1 MHFRKAGLALCLAF
15 CATAAVAKET
25 PAPHAAID
33 LAFDQAFQRYQLPGL
48 AVGVIEDGN
57 IVHIRT
63 AGELRAGQGEPVNP
77 DTLFK
82 IASTTKAMT
91 TAVLA
96 RLVDQG
102 KLRWDDPVIKHLPDF
117 RCLLYTSRC
126 V

>member
-1 MHFRKAGLALCLAF
+1 MSKSKGWLVLRGAGTSSLALCMVL

-25 PAPHAAID
+25 ESPHAAVD
-33 LAFDQAFQRYQLPGL
+33 RAFDQAFQRYQLPGL
-48 AVGVIEDGN
+48 AVGVIEDGK

-63 AGELRAGQGEPVNP
+63 AGELRAGQGEPINA

-102 KLRWDDPVIKHLPDF
+102 KL
-117 RCLLYTSRC
+117 S
-126 V
+126 

>member
-1 MHFRKAGLALCLAF
+1 MVL

-25 PAPHAAID
+25 ESPHAAVD
-33 LAFDQAFQRYQLPGL
+33 RAFDQAFQRYQLPGL
-48 AVGVIEDGN
+48 AVGVIEDGK

-63 AGELRAGQGEPVNP
+63 AGELRAGQGEPVNA

-102 KLRWDDPVIKHLPDF
+102 KL
-117 RCLLYTSRC
+117 S
-126 V
+126 